1 MKKNRVLAL
10 MTLMTNMDQDSLG
23 RIKTLAKDRGH
34 DCLEKAAYLLEKG
47 ISIEESHKIKY
58 EEQE

>member
-1 MKKNRVLAL
+1 
-10 MTLMTNMDQDSLG
+10 MDQDSLG